1 MECPY
6 DNIKV
11 NYETWDHF
19 ETKNL
24 ETHTE
29 IQSKI
34 QKTND
39 KLKEYQCYEVIYDNC
54 IFPIYRSNKINI
66 KKNESR
72 NNSFKN
78 EYISNSSFGSH
89 SSNGTTSE
97 CTSNI
102 SDNDSD
108 VQSWSFDRLNY
119 ETIDE
124 RIKSWYENKNIINK
138 PNYNNEKQNTNT
150 IDINKKMYQYF
161 I

>member
-1 MECPY
+1 MECPF

-29 IQSKI
+29 IQSKL
-34 QKTND
+34 QSTNN

-54 IFPIYRSNKINI
+54 IYPIYRSNKINI
-66 KKNESR
+66 KKNDNEY
-72 NNSFKN
+72 
-78 EYISNSSFGSH
+78 EYISNVSGSN
-89 SSNGTTSE
+89 SSNGTTI
-97 CTSNI
+97 SNI

-108 VQSWSFDRLNY
+108 VQSWSFDKINY
-119 ETIDE
+119 QSIDE
-124 RIKSWYENKNIINK
+124 RIKSWYENKNQIHQ
-138 PNYNNEKQNTNT
+138 PNYNRNENIINT